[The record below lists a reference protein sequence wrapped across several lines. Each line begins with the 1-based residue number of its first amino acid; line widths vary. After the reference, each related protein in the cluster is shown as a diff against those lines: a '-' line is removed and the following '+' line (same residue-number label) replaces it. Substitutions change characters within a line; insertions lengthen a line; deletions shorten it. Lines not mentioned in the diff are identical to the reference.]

1 LAVSALQL
9 SFATMSFKFGVLLFL
24 ATAPLFLWAQF
35 APQAGVLGTTAIAAD
50 SNVFVNWASGYAL
63 NRSWQNIADTSL
75 GKVTTGEE
83 WSITGKAGNGV
94 ISLGDGGSI
103 TLTFPYPIRNGQ
115 GPDFAVFENGFKVN
129 DSLAFLELAF
139 VEVSTNGQRFV
150 RFPASYIGSNI
161 QLDAFTGADARNYHN
176 LAGKYVFNFGTP
188 FNLDELKDSTGID
201 INNINFVRIIDVKGA
216 VSELGSKDINGNYI
230 NDPWP
235 TPFPSAGFDFDA
247 VGVINQNNNG
257 MALQETNQT
266 EFAVFPN
273 PGRLGL
279 PVSFSGFGLNQI
291 KIHKSNGETFDDFQH
306 QSEQLIF
313 NQSGLYII
321 EVSSSCEKSKFFL
334 KLIVTP

>member
-1 LAVSALQL
+1 
-9 SFATMSFKFGVLLFL
+9 MSFKFRVLLFL

-35 APQAGVLGTTAIAAD
+35 APQAGVLGTTAIVAD
-50 SNVFVNWASGYAL
+50 SNVFVNWASGYTL
-63 NRSWQNIADTSL
+63 NRSWQNMADTSL

-103 TLTFPYPIRNGQ
+103 TLTFPFPIRNGQ

-176 LAGKYVFNFGTP
+176 LAGKYIFNYGTP
-188 FNLDELKDSTGID
+188 FNLEELKDSTGID
-201 INNINFVRIIDVKGA
+201 IYNINFVRIIDVKGA

-247 VGVINQNNNG
+247 VGVIYQKDG
-257 MALQETNQT
+257 LALQETNGT
-266 EFAVFPN
+266 EFTVYPN
-273 PGRLGL
+273 PAKLGSPISL
-279 PVSFSGFGLNQI
+279 SGFGLNQI

-313 NQSGLYII
+313 NQSGLFII
-321 EVSSSCEKSKFFL
+321 EVSSNNEKSKSFF